1 MYCGIFIINNTK
13 KKLIFLTISFV
24 SIFLTHALVVN
35 LNKNI
40 NQKIFQQTLLNKN
53 YGVYFFTYI
62 DAIYISTPK
71 DIELFKNKKIKETLS
86 KIFKEMNKRKALIK
100 YYNHRGHYAL
110 SLKEIRDYSDV
121 LLHELAFEEKTT
133 IIQLKKEISLKLIAS
148 NFEKY
153 IKHIFKKFYDST
165 WLFVFI
171 PLFMFIPGI
180 ISFFKYKSNISL
192 VVTFLSIFTIANH
205 SVVYLF
211 GRVQPRYL
219 IYTDLILIVFILV
232 IFKIFLEKKKK

>member
-13 KKLIFLTISFV
+13 KKLIFLTISFCFNI
-24 SIFLTHALVVN
+24 SYSRPSSKFKQKYKS
-35 LNKNI
+35 KN
-40 NQKIFQQTLLNKN
+40 FQQTLLNKN
-53 YGVYFFTYI
+53 YSVYFFTYI

-133 IIQLKKEISLKLIAS
+133 IIQLKKREISLKLIAS

-180 ISFFKYKSNISL
+180 ISFLN
-192 VVTFLSIFTIANH
+192 TNQIFH
-205 SVVYLF
+205 
-211 GRVQPRYL
+211 
-219 IYTDLILIVFILV
+219 
-232 IFKIFLEKKKK
+232 